1 MTAGVMNVRRASLA
15 PPEDATE
22 APRAARAHAAPS
34 GPADAPLLA
43 VTLLLTVF
51 GVVMVYSASAVF
63 AERVYHNAQFF
74 LVRQGLYALAG
85 LAAMIALA
93 GVDHRRL
100 RALSYPALG
109 ITFALMALVPV
120 IGHRVNGAARWI
132 RLGPINLQP
141 SELAKVALVAWLAHS
156 LSKKQEKIRTFSV
169 GFLPHLLIAGM
180 LMLLCLQQRD
190 MGSAVVLLSL
200 TFTLMFIA
208 GARLGYIMAAG
219 IAALPIGVW
228 LVRGTDYRHR
238 RWLAFL
244 NPFDPQYRRGI
255 SYQLVESL
263 MGFGSGGTTGV
274 GLGDSRQKL
283 FYLPEAHTDFIS
295 AIIGEE
301 LGFVGVAAM
310 VLAYAVLVW
319 RGVAIAVRAK
329 DDHGTYLAFG
339 MTTLLALQAMINLGV
354 AMGELPTKGLTLPF
368 ISYGGSSLIVDLA
381 AVGVLLSVSRSAAT
395 PAR

>member
-15 PPEDATE
+15 PPEERVDEPREAAT
-22 APRAARAHAAPS
+22 
-34 GPADAPLLA
+34 PATTSVDAPLLA

-51 GVVMVYSASAVF
+51 GVVMVYSSSSVF
-63 AERVYHNAQFF
+63 AERMHHNAQFF
-74 LVRQGLYALAG
+74 LMRQALYAVVG
-85 LAAMIALA
+85 VAAMAAVA
-93 GVDHRRL
+93 GINHQRL
-100 RALSYPALG
+100 RALSYPALVG
-109 ITFALMALVPV
+109 TFALMAAVPFL
-120 IGHRVNGAARWI
+120 GHRVNGAARWI

-156 LSKKQEKIRTFSV
+156 LSKKHEKIRTFAV
-169 GFLPHLLIAGM
+169 GFLPHLMVAGM
-180 LMLLCLQQRD
+180 FMLLCLQQRD
-190 MGSAVVLLSL
+190 MGSAVVLLAL

-219 IAALPIGVW
+219 VVALPLGVW

-263 MGFGSGGTTGV
+263 MGFGAGGPTGV

-301 LGFVGVAAM
+301 LGFVGVAALM
-310 VLAYAVLVW
+310 LAYAVLVW
-319 RGVAIAVRAK
+319 RGVVIAVRAR

-368 ISYGGSSLIVDLA
+368 ISYGGSSLIVDLM
-381 AVGVLLSVSRSAAT
+381 AVGVLLSVSRSA
-395 PAR
+395 PAAAR